1 MFRAKLSDRLTVHQG
16 RAGALINLVR
26 QTAADLMEVAVVL
39 PQSNEAFEVKREP
52 YWVAPETVASLL
64 DLSASAVTR
73 FLPSGMR
80 ESRARRQLA
89 ADADKA
95 VLRNIANLDW
105 AMRQNVEEGFR
116 RFESSLSE
124 QLGSA
129 LQATR
134 QAMHIA
140 IERRTTVVA
149 EIDAY
154 VKESTRSIASP
165 SDINTELQAIGADP
179 IRLQ

>member
-1 MFRAKLSDRLTVHQG
+1 
-16 RAGALINLVR
+16 
-26 QTAADLMEVAVVL
+26 MEVAVVL
-39 PQSNEAFEVKREP
+39 PQSDEAFEVKREP

-80 ESRARRQLA
+80 EARRQLA

-140 IERRTTVVA
+140 IKRRTTMVA

-154 VKESTRSIASP
+154 VKESTRSIASL